1 MIKKI
6 SKTGCVFLLFFLL
19 IAGFAFY
26 ESQTC
31 SGMYCGFILML
42 ISLPWIFLFKDIV
55 LIFPIFGM
63 VSVFISIAINAV
75 LSFYIGVG
83 LEKLYFKFRKK
94 N

>member
-6 SKTGCVFLLFFLL
+6 SKTGCLFLLLFLVL
-19 IAGFAFY
+19 VGYSFY

-31 SGMYCGFILML
+31 SGMYCGFVLILT
-42 ISLPWIFLFKDIV
+42 SLPWVILFMNLAPISPILGILSLV
-55 LIFPIFGM
+55 L
-63 VSVFISIAINAV
+63 SIAINAV
-75 LSFYIGVG
+75 ISFYIGVG